1 MVVIG
6 NHSDS
11 PFLCGGGEGSW
22 RRGEE
27 STFEGVTLVLCSKG
41 REELYGNHGECDSPN
56 TPQFWCVGGG
66 QGEGQK
72 ERGSLLN
79 VGWDVEERWG
89 GEGWSGEEGR
99 REAWLK
105 EGYLVAE
112 PFVCNGC

>member
-1 MVVIG
+1 MLLVTIVIHLSCVEEVRG
-6 NHSDS
+6 H
-11 PFLCGGGEGSW
+11 G
-22 RRGEE
+22 GEE

-66 QGEGQK
+66 QGEDQK

-105 EGYLVAE
+105 EGYLFCRTLCV
-112 PFVCNGC
+112 